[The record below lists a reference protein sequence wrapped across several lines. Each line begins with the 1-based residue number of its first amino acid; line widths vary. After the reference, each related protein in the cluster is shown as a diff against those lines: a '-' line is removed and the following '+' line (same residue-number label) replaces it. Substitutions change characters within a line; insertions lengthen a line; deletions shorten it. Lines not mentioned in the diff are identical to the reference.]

1 MEGCKCS
8 KRLNMMLLP
17 VQCSAKEVS
26 QAVRDIV
33 RVLRLRHKTL
43 ARAFSPRNSG
53 SLTEFFSVQFLDLL
67 VNIQR
72 LAEVTRRSLY

>member
-1 MEGCKCS
+1 M
-8 KRLNMMLLP
+8 
-17 VQCSAKEVS
+17 
-26 QAVRDIV
+26 RDIV

-72 LAEVTRRSLY
+72 LAEVTRRQTRYHADILAKDKQHFIKSAGLRPE

>member
-1 MEGCKCS
+1 M
-8 KRLNMMLLP
+8 
-17 VQCSAKEVS
+17 
-26 QAVRDIV
+26 RDIV

-43 ARAFSPRNSG
+43 ARAFSPRNSS

-72 LAEVTRRSLY
+72 LAEVTRRQTRYAADIII

>member
-1 MEGCKCS
+1 M
-8 KRLNMMLLP
+8 
-17 VQCSAKEVS
+17 
-26 QAVRDIV
+26 RDIV